1 VAAEDQKLLE
11 TILAEMKEG
20 IGFLTAKGHP
30 GAAVRTTGPDAFE
43 AQVVELHGRFEV
55 LPGQSVSAIIE
66 IDPGRVGWRVS
77 SMLAVYL
84 DGDDRERSVG
94 LGSARW
100 GRLGDDSVVSARV
113 LATGAYVALW
123 EYLSG
128 NAPAGLDLER
138 DRPGVIDAR

>member
-1 VAAEDQKLLE
+1 VSAEDQKLLE

-20 IGFLTAKGHP
+20 IGFLAAKGHP
-30 GAAVRTTGPDAFE
+30 GAAIRTTRPDAFE
-43 AQVVELHGRFEV
+43 AQVVELHGRFEA

-77 SMLAVYL
+77 SLLAVYL
-84 DGDDRERSVG
+84 DGDDRERRVD

-100 GRLGDDSVVSARV
+100 GGLGDDTVVMARV

-128 NAPAGLDLER
+128 NVPTGLDVN
-138 DRPGVIDAR
+138 P